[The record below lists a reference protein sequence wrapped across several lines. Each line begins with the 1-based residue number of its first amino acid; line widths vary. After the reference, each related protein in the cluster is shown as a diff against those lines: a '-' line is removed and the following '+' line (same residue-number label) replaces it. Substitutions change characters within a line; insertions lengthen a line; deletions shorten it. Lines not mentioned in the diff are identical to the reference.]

1 MTKVE
6 AIQKLCAHAQG
17 SDDPALLRAV
27 CVAAKALARAA
38 IHRSRTRAAR
48 AARRTG
54 KEAAH
59 A

>member
-6 AIQKLCAHAQG
+6 AIQTLCAHAQG

-27 CVAAKALARAA
+27 VVAAKAIARAA
-38 IHRSRTRAAR
+38 IHKSRTHAAL
-48 AARRTG
+48 AAGPTG

>member
-17 SDDPALLRAV
+17 SDDAALLRAV
-27 CVAAKALARAA
+27 CIAAKVLSRAA
-38 IHRSRTRAAR
+38 IHRSRVHAAR
-48 AARRTG
+48 AAGRTG